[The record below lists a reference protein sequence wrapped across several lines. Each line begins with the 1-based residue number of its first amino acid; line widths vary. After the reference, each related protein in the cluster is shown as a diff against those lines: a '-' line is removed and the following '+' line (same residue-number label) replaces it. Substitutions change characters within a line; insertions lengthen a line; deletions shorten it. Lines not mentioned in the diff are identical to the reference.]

1 MFLCSFVI
9 DDLIHDYSEKMKA
22 NFFSQLINNVHS
34 STYLSIFYLFSFGS
48 IHSIFSPDTKSR
60 FYLLLKALYSLFTVT
75 YYFLL
80 LSGKKNLTLAIM
92 PSIVTC
98 ILAGHHKPTIHVF
111 FKHTS
116 IHTKVLLGQ
125 SPLPGT
131 IIYIT
136 CFLYPSFF
144 NVLFCFLF
152 LITSSSSHS
161 HSPLIPWLQEF
172 LRNNVN
178 TTILIPLNGPSP
190 HAAWVH
196 SSILNIINAQNTL
209 QNSWSLFWL
218 KPISLCVYPLTSMS
232 PFWA

>member
-1 MFLCSFVI
+1 ML
-9 DDLIHDYSEKMKA
+9 HPA
-22 NFFSQLINNVHS
+22 QHFSWCPLH
-34 STYLSIFYLFSFGS
+34 
-48 IHSIFSPDTKSR
+48 
-60 FYLLLKALYSLFTVT
+60 
-75 YYFLL
+75 
-80 LSGKKNLTLAIM
+80 TLAIM
-92 PSIVTC
+92 PSIFPC
-98 ILAGHHKPTIHVF
+98 ILTGHHKPMIHVF

-136 CFLYPSFF
+136 FFLYPSFF
-144 NVLFCFLF
+144 KVSFCFIF
-152 LITSSSSHS
+152 LITYSSSHS

-178 TTILIPLNGPSP
+178 SMILIPLNGLSP
-190 HAAWVH
+190 HPTWVR

-209 QNSWSLFWL
+209 QNSWSLIWL
-218 KPISLCVYPLTSMS
+218 KPISLSVYHLISIC

>member
-1 MFLCSFVI
+1 MSTHLHIYPSSICSALAAFILFFLPTPKAGFICYLKLFIHYLQLLIISFC
-9 DDLIHDYSEKMKA
+9 
-22 NFFSQLINNVHS
+22 
-34 STYLSIFYLFSFGS
+34 
-48 IHSIFSPDTKSR
+48 
-60 FYLLLKALYSLFTVT
+60 
-75 YYFLL
+75 FLE
-80 LSGKKNLTLAIM
+80 KKNLTLAIM

-190 HAAWVH
+190 HPAWVH